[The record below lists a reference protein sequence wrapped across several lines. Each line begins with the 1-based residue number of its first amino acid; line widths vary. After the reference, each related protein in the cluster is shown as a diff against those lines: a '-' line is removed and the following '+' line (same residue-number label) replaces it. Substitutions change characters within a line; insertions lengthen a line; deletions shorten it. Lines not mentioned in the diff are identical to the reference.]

1 MALSI
6 DWRGN
11 RPPASAPHHAARG
24 RYTDEQL
31 AELDRLFEP
40 LPGLAGAGDN
50 GDIDAVTQA
59 LQGWQSYQ
67 DAERRFRLENES
79 RPVAP
84 FVSGNKSAFRRGRRS
99 GRDSLR
105 IPLSANS
112 KSAASSV
119 SAPTGR
125 TGLNIPL

>member
-1 MALSI
+1 MQI

-11 RPPASAPHHAARG
+11 RPPGTAPHAAARD
-24 RYTDEQL
+24 RYTAEQL
-31 AELDRLFEP
+31 SELDRLFEP

-50 GDIDAVTQA
+50 GDIGAVTQA

-79 RPVAP
+79 RSVAP
-84 FVSGNKSAFRRGRRS
+84 FVAGNRSAFRRGRRS

-105 IPLSANS
+105 IPL
-112 KSAASSV
+112 ASS
-119 SAPTGR
+119 SSSSSSPASTRAGH

>member
-11 RPPASAPHHAARG
+11 RPPASAPHLAARD
-24 RYTDEQL
+24 RYTNEQL

-50 GDIDAVTQA
+50 GDIGAVTQA
-59 LQGWQSYQ
+59 LQGWNAYQ
-67 DAERRFRLENES
+67 EAERRFRLENES
-79 RPVAP
+79 RPTAP
-84 FVSGNKSAFRRGRRS
+84 FVSGNRSAFRRGRRS

-105 IPLSANS
+105 IPLASPS
-112 KSAASSV
+112 SSSSSAATR
-119 SAPTGR
+119 AGH